1 VQKNQGEKAKLT
13 EAEIG
18 RNCGGK
24 WPAARS
30 CGGEDRVLAGR
41 DVAGTLR
48 APSHRGSSCGGPVKA
63 TGGLEE
69 SKDHRRPRIAV
80 AGHLTGVGLDS
91 NSGVSGARGLIQI
104 PWTAS

>member
-1 VQKNQGEKAKLT
+1 VQKNRGEKAKLT

-48 APSHRGSSCGGPVKA
+48 APGHRGSSCGGLVKA
-63 TGGLEE
+63 SGGLEE
-69 SKDHRRPRIAV
+69 SEDHRRPRIAGV
-80 AGHLTGVGLDS
+80 GHLTGVGFGS
-91 NSGVSGARGLIQI
+91 NSGVGGARGLMQK
-104 PWTAS
+104 PWTAP